1 MGVITQR
8 GSILNSFAL
17 AAKASQPQQDVI
29 QQHQEAKRTEH
40 EIVMRSFGYVE
51 LQTYK
56 NHIAT
61 AQVSVVGV
69 VNVH

>member
-40 EIVMRSFGYVE
+40 EIVTHSIVGFDTKECDDNIVYQFYV
-51 LQTYK
+51 
-56 NHIAT
+56 A
-61 AQVSVVGV
+61 AFA
-69 VNVH
+69 